1 METMTAT
8 TAVGFVLRPRLLAPT
23 DDVTTGGVRPLA
35 GGVLAPAPPGPQLM
49 V

>member
-8 TAVGFVLRPRLLAPT
+8 TAVGFVLPPRLLPT
-23 DDVTTGGVRPLA
+23 DVVTRGGVRPRA
-35 GGVLAPAPPGPQLM
+35 GGFLAPAPPGPQLL